1 MHNDRQ
7 PGWDEIRAVALAGLL
22 VGPVLFL
29 VAILLHKFGIS
40 FGLDS
45 VGALVTFVSA
55 PLFVIAVVL
64 RDATKIVENRG
75 RFDLRGLLIFMTLVA
90 LALLLFVSHCE
101 NCYEISQ
108 PPNRVVGGVG
118 RGRSVAVRVV
128 GAEPG
133 CRGPVDGAL
142 LKFQRIQD
150 LFITRLPRLLCP
162 RYTRPAE

>member
-40 FGLDS
+40 IGLDS

-90 LALLLFVSHCE
+90 LALLLFVSL
-101 NCYEISQ
+101 
-108 PPNRVVGGVG
+108 RK
-118 RGRSVAVRVV
+118 
-128 GAEPG
+128 
-133 CRGPVDGAL
+133 L
-142 LKFQRIQD
+142 L
-150 LFITRLPRLLCP
+150 
-162 RYTRPAE
+162 